1 MWRNWNPLNPPIN
14 EQSSD
19 DDQNNYESAGEND
32 PDNLVSPNRP
42 HQSPSAS
49 PRALLRPDP
58 PRVQDVLEEVGQQ
71 LRALPSR
78 EERAANRNAVRAA
91 AEAASREPEV
101 VEGHV
106 VGEPDLNKLQD
117 NNIAEMP
124 DVVAFEDEDGVDDNR
139 ALQEARSALA
149 RFEWDENDIHFSF
162 NKIEI
167 EMTAVGVKKN
177 YTKFQVLSTVI
188 PKKIIDEVK
197 PLLRRKETEF
207 PNKNAYRL
215 LKDEI
220 LRIFGPKPSA
230 AVDRALGRVLTGKPS
245 TLARALVNDLCKKQ
259 LDCECC
265 PGIVLAL
272 WRRHLPDHVR
282 SGIAHCKFNKNTFDE
297 VLELADDIFESRSAV
312 STVAAVAKA
321 GQVGQLDETLPAIP
335 YATAEVSAVSR
346 GRGGGRGRGRGR
358 GNRGG
363 NRGGGG
369 QNQNQNNQASS
380 SGPKHKGTK
389 HPDLPA
395 GDWQGCSMH
404 FRWGRGAF
412 FCSEPATCPWKN
424 VYTTKPT
431 K

>member
-1 MWRNWNPLNPPIN
+1 M
-14 EQSSD
+14 QAD
-19 DDQNNYESAGEND
+19 NNG
-32 PDNLVSPNRP
+32 
-42 HQSPSAS
+42 
-49 PRALLRPDP
+49 
-58 PRVQDVLEEVGQQ
+58 
-71 LRALPSR
+71 
-78 EERAANRNAVRAA
+78 AA
-91 AEAASREPEV
+91 AIDPAQPGPSSA
-101 VEGHV
+101 
-106 VGEPDLNKLQD
+106 VGNTVQANNNPGSAVGNLEQANVD
-117 NNIAEMP
+117 NAEMP
-124 DVVAFEDEDGVDDNR
+124 DDNIVAFEDEDGTDDNR

-167 EMTAVGVKKN
+167 EMAAVGVKKN

-230 AVDRALGRVLTGKPS
+230 AVDRALGRVLSGKPS

-297 VLELADDIFESRSAV
+297 VLELADDIFESRSAI
-312 STVAAVAKA
+312 SSVAAVT
-321 GQVGQLDETLPAIP
+321 QVNTTSNLDETQPAIP
-335 YATAEVSAVSR
+335 YANPQVSAVSR
-346 GRGGGRGRGRGR
+346 GRGGRGGRGRGRGR
-358 GNRGG
+358 GG
-363 NRGGGG
+363 RGGGG
-369 QNQNQNNQASS
+369 GSGQNQNNQNQNSGAAS

-412 FCSEPATCPWKN
+412 FCSEPASCPWKN